1 MRCISC
7 QSLSLKII
15 CTSCQEKLLKP
26 SLHQRELTKDFSV
39 YSFYK
44 YDEVSEL
51 INTKYQF
58 YGDRVYN
65 ILASLS
71 FKKFAKNFEYENL
84 IDAIA
89 VDDHTRHNFSH
100 TAILVKHL
108 KSKSIIPKYDVL
120 KAQNHVKYAGKDLEF
135 RKSNKRNFFYKGKQN
150 SQVILVDDIITT
162 GSTLLEAKET
172 LEENNCE
179 VLFALCISDA
189 NI

>member
-1 MRCISC
+1 MRCITC
-7 QSLSLKII
+7 HNLSLKII
-15 CTSCQEKLLKP
+15 CISCQEQLLKP

-44 YDEVSEL
+44 YDEVSDL
-51 INTKYQF
+51 LNTKYEF

-71 FKKFAKNFEYENL
+71 FSKFAENFQFENH
-84 IDAIA
+84 INAIGI
-89 VDDHTRHNFSH
+89 DDHTRDNFSH

-108 KSKSIIPKYDVL
+108 KSQNIIPKYNLL

-135 RKSNKRNFFYKGKQN
+135 RKNNKRNFLYKGKQN